1 MRLPVPSRRAVLV
14 SSAALTAAAV
24 GAALLFSVGGIASAA
39 GSAAKGAQT
48 APAPGPVVTPVA
60 AALVPGPLK
69 VIRRGE
75 SNVLTARL
83 DFQPGSSTGWHYH
96 PGPVFVQVVA
106 GAVTLSHAAHGRCVS
121 QVVPAG
127 RGFFEF
133 PGAVHVAENR
143 GKEPAAVY
151 ATFVLPPGA
160 PPSVATPTPAP
171 CR

>member
-14 SSAALTAAAV
+14 SSAVLTAAAV

-39 GSAAKGAQT
+39 GSAAKSAQT
-48 APAPGPVVTPVA
+48 APPPGPVVTPVA

-96 PGPVFVQVVA
+96 PVRSSCRSSP
-106 GAVTLSHAAHGRCVS
+106 
-121 QVVPAG
+121 
-127 RGFFEF
+127 
-133 PGAVHVAENR
+133 
-143 GKEPAAVY
+143 EP
-151 ATFVLPPGA
+151 
-160 PPSVATPTPAP
+160 
-171 CR
+171 